1 MSLWS
6 QCRMIDILSHVDLS
20 LVEEE
25 LPEGDLENP
34 ELFPESRNRWSI
46 KKAAVV
52 SGVAAAGSIALTG
65 AVVFV
70 CRKYSVLRKA
80 G

>member
-6 QCRMIDILSHVDLS
+6 QYRLIDIMSHIDMS

-25 LPEGDLENP
+25 LPEGDLDNL
-34 ELFPESRNRWSI
+34 ELFPEHTRWN
-46 KKAAVV
+46 KKKIAVV
-52 SGVAAAGSIALTG
+52 SGVAAASSIALTG

-70 CRKYSVLRKA
+70 CKKYNVFKKA
-80 G
+80 V